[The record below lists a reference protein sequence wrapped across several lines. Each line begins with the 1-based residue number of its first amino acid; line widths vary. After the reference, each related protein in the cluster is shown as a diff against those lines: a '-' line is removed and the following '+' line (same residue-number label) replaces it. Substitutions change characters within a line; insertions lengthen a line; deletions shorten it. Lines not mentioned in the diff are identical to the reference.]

1 MNLKEILSKYN
12 RIAVVGLSRDETKYS
27 YLVSKFMQDEGYKII
42 PVNPFA
48 DEILGE
54 KSYKSL
60 DDVDIEFDIVDVFR
74 PSEEALGVTKTAVAR
89 GAKVVWLQ
97 EGIMSS
103 EAEKYAQSKGIEFVQ
118 NKCIMKEYLKIFG
131 DNYA

>member
-60 DDVDIEFDIVDVFR
+60 DDVDSEFDLVAVFR

-118 NKCIMKEYLKIFG
+118 NKCIMKEYLRIFG

>member
-60 DDVDIEFDIVDVFR
+60 SHVDIEFDIVDVFR
-74 PSEEALGVTKTAVAR
+74 PSEEALEVTKAAVER

-118 NKCIMKEYLKIFG
+118 NKCIMKEYLRIFG